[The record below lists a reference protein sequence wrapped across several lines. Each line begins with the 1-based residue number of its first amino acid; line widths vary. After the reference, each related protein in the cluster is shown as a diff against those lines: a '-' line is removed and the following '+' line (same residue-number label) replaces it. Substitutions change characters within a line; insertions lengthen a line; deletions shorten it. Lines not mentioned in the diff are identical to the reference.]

1 MIYLGVFFRGVR
13 ARITVLAQYFYLG
26 KEAKMIKFRF
36 DENYNKLSLTMQEKA
51 NQVAH
56 LSPNLLSLGVGKR

>member
-13 ARITVLAQYFYLG
+13 ARTAILAQYFYLG

-36 DENYNKLSLTMQEKA
+36 DENYNKLSLTIQEKA
-51 NQVAH
+51 NQVAY
-56 LSPNLLSLGVGKR
+56 LSPNLLSLGS